1 MKVAGKSKQIDLML
15 NTDCRDNLYH
25 VIDIGCIFNK
35 SAIFS
40 INARAQMYHF
50 KSYNRLTFVRRLSG
64 KF

>member
-35 SAIFS
+35 SAIFFLS
-40 INARAQMYHF
+40 TLELKCITLN
-50 KSYNRLTFVRRLSG
+50 LTID
-64 KF
+64 